1 MPRKKLPVGQIGT
14 IRFEEV
20 GYRRWRALAYV
31 RTFADK
37 RIRVTGTGRT
47 KSDAEATLKANA
59 NDRIFENAGAIIDG
73 NTTLQELLE
82 LTVKAMRAGTIGN
95 KKLRIQSVNTL
106 SLIHI

>member
-14 IRFEEV
+14 IRYEEV

-47 KSDAEATLKANA
+47 KSDAEAVSYTHLTLPTKA
-59 NDRIFENAGAIIDG
+59 
-73 NTTLQELLE
+73 
-82 LTVKAMRAGTIGN
+82 
-95 KKLRIQSVNTL
+95 
-106 SLIHI
+106 